1 MSKGPKAVEEGFL
14 EAFEDLEDPRS
25 RRCEHPLEELLL
37 VALCAVTSG
46 ADSWVSVVSW
56 AVLKAD
62 WLRKYLPFTNGI
74 ASHDTF
80 SRVFGMLEAAKF
92 EACFIRWMQHICPN
106 LKGRTIAIDGKSLR
120 GSHDGEQ
127 GMLHLVSAWHC
138 EAGLTLGQVKTEA
151 KSNEI
156 RAIPELLDSL
166 DIQHATVT
174 IDAIGCQREI
184 VDAIVSK
191 KADFLVAVKNNQPSL
206 AQAVE
211 SLFVGAEEKVK
222 DGVLMQDVSI
232 DKGHSRLETRR
243 CVVATDLGAIEG
255 QLSGWGPVKSVV
267 MIESAREVVNGRNK
281 GKPTKDWRYYI
292 SSLELDAVGFNQKI
306 RAHWGIE
313 NSCHWVLDMTFDEDA
328 CRVRVGH
335 GAENFAILRRIGLNL
350 IKQEKSSKT
359 SINIKR
365 QKAGWSPDYLAVL
378 LGLVPR

>member
-1 MSKGPKAVEEGFL
+1 MSKGPKAVGEGFL

-37 VALCAVTSG
+37 VALCAVTG
-46 ADSWVSVVSW
+46 RADSWVSVVSW

-106 LKGRTIAIDGKSLR
+106 LKGRTIAIDGKNLR

-206 AQAVE
+206 AQAAE
-211 SLFVGAEEKVK
+211 SVFVGP
-222 DGVLMQDVSI
+222 
-232 DKGHSRLETRR
+232 
-243 CVVATDLGAIEG
+243 
-255 QLSGWGPVKSVV
+255 PVP
-267 MIESAREVVNGRNK
+267 I
-281 GKPTKDWRYYI
+281 
-292 SSLELDAVGFNQKI
+292 
-306 RAHWGIE
+306 
-313 NSCHWVLDMTFDEDA
+313 
-328 CRVRVGH
+328 
-335 GAENFAILRRIGLNL
+335 
-350 IKQEKSSKT
+350 
-359 SINIKR
+359 
-365 QKAGWSPDYLAVL
+365 
-378 LGLVPR
+378 